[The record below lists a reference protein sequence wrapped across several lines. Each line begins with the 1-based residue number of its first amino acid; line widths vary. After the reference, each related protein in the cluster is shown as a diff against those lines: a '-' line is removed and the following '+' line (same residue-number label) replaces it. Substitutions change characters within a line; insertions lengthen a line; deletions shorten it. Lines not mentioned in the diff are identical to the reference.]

1 MPTNP
6 FTSSSSSS
14 SNRRQQILVPKE
26 LFPRKNSSGLNNGVD
41 QLSSSSSSSY
51 RRPVK
56 LPLRKHH
63 SFHFQ
68 SSQTVA
74 GSGAL
79 KHEQF
84 QPSKQSSS
92 SSSTTNQQ
100 QSTKERYRNQGPLVF
115 KPFSEKSAFK
125 PIVPSPSKGITAA
138 AATEPSLNGYDA
150 STMPRIC
157 GTSLKRHISNVET
170 FSTAINQWNQS
181 DDNDEDNV
189 ALQNA
194 QHPTTM
200 GDVNRRRK
208 IHYADLAPFP
218 TPSATASGAASNVN
232 AIYQHNDRNNN
243 SSNENSDNIDSSSSG
258 GGGGCDS
265 ERHKSTNN
273 AKAMDHKTT
282 PSAEHAT
289 ATQYA
294 TLRFDE
300 VSI

>member
-6 FTSSSSSS
+6 FTTSS
-14 SNRRQQILVPKE
+14 RRQQILVPKE
-26 LFPRKNSSGLNNGVD
+26 LFPRKNSNHNGD
-41 QLSSSSSSSY
+41 SSMATSY

-68 SSQTVA
+68 PSQTVA
-74 GSGAL
+74 GVL

-84 QPSKQSSS
+84 QPK
-92 SSSTTNQQ
+92 QQ
-100 QSTKERYRNQGPLVF
+100 QQHHPNHQQTTKERYKNQGPLVF

-125 PIVPSPSKGITAA
+125 PIVPSPKGSNDS
-138 AATEPSLNGYDA
+138 EDSNGQNGFEV

-170 FSTAINQWNQS
+170 FTTNQWQS
-181 DDNDEDNV
+181 DTEDNFQQS
-189 ALQNA
+189 ASTSGGNQ
-194 QHPTTM
+194 
-200 GDVNRRRK
+200 RRK
-208 IHYADLAPFP
+208 IHYADLAPLP
-218 TPSATASGAASNVN
+218 TTANINSV
-232 AIYQHNDRNNN
+232 HHRNDRNNN
-243 SSNENSDNIDSSSSG
+243 SNSNENSDNVDSSG
-258 GGGGCDS
+258 S
-265 ERHKSTNN
+265 ERQMANDAPNN
-273 AKAMDHKTT
+273 GDHKRMNVQQNA
-282 PSAEHAT
+282 PST

>member
-6 FTSSSSSS
+6 FTSSSS

-26 LFPRKNSSGLNNGVD
+26 LFPRKNSSGLHNGVD
-41 QLSSSSSSSY
+41 LSASSSSSSY

-74 GSGAL
+74 GTL

-84 QPSKQSSS
+84 QPSKQTSSLS
-92 SSSTTNQQ
+92 AAAAAASHHQP
-100 QSTKERYRNQGPLVF
+100 STKERYRNQGPLVF

-125 PIVPSPSKGITAA
+125 PIVPSPSAHNSTVTAA
-138 AATEPSLNGYDA
+138 ADPSLNGYDV

-181 DDNDEDNV
+181 DDNDEDN
-189 ALQNA
+189 ATLQNA
-194 QHPTTM
+194 QP
-200 GDVNRRRK
+200 RRK
-208 IHYADLAPFP
+208 IHYADLAPLP
-218 TPSATASGAASNVN
+218 TPSATAACNVN
-232 AIYQHNDRNNN
+232 TIYQQNDRNNN
-243 SSNENSDNIDSSSSG
+243 SSSNENSDNIDSCSSSG
-258 GGGGCDS
+258 VGGVGGVGGGGSDG
-265 ERHKSTNN
+265 HASTNN
-273 AKAMDHKTT
+273 AKAMDHKTMNT
-282 PSAEHAT
+282 SSAAT
-289 ATQYA
+289 TTQYA

>member
-6 FTSSSSSS
+6 FTT

-26 LFPRKNSSGLNNGVD
+26 LFPRKNAHINGDSSI
-41 QLSSSSSSSY
+41 STSY

-68 SSQTVA
+68 PSQTVA
-74 GSGAL
+74 GVL

-84 QPSKQSSS
+84 QPKQHQQQHQQQQQQHHQ
-92 SSSTTNQQ
+92 NHQ
-100 QSTKERYRNQGPLVF
+100 QSTKERYKNQGPLVF

-125 PIVPSPSKGITAA
+125 PIVPSPKGSNDS
-138 AATEPSLNGYDA
+138 EDSNGPNGFDA

-170 FSTAINQWNQS
+170 FSTNQWQS
-181 DDNDEDNV
+181 DNEDNV
-189 ALQNA
+189 QQSASTSANNQ
-194 QHPTTM
+194 
-200 GDVNRRRK
+200 RRK
-208 IHYADLAPFP
+208 IHYADLAPLP
-218 TPSATASGAASNVN
+218 TSANIDAV
-232 AIYQHNDRNNN
+232 HHRNDRNNN
-243 SSNENSDNIDSSSSG
+243 SNSNENCDNVDSSGSERQMVNEVSNKRDHKRTNMQQSASSTSSSSAAP
-258 GGGGCDS
+258 
-265 ERHKSTNN
+265 STN
-273 AKAMDHKTT
+273 
-282 PSAEHAT
+282 